1 MKNKLEHVY
10 TFDEFQNI
18 HEAEQY
24 MLNESVIALSIIG
37 VLAAGAIVAAIID
50 NRKQNLKKLYL
61 LSKEK
66 DPEKKKELAAELEE
80 ISRKELKL
88 KTQYKKKEDSYKLEL
103 SEIDPK
109 DKTRAEALKLKYED
123 ELEKIHDKELMFK
136 EKRKANDAYWTD
148 YIEKEHQ
155 KDVARAASTKVNVS
169 QVSR

>member
-1 MKNKLEHVY
+1 MQLEHVY
-10 TFDEFQNI
+10 TYDEYQSI
-18 HEAEQY
+18 CEAEHY

-50 NRKQNLKKLYL
+50 NRKQNLKRLYL

-66 DPEKKKELAAELEE
+66 DPEKKKDLAAELEE

-88 KTQYKKKEDSYKLEL
+88 KTQYKKKEDAYKLEL

-109 DKTRAEALKLKYED
+109 EKTKAEALKMKYED

-136 EKRKANDAYWTD
+136 EKRKSNDAYWAD